1 MAKPIS
7 FTKRDLEK
15 KKQEK
20 RLAKQQKKEER
31 KNSGTSSF
39 EDMIAYVD
47 ENGVITDTP
56 PTTNEKPQ
64 EIDISTI
71 EVSTPRKTDEPVITE
86 YEGRVEFFN
95 TSKGYGF
102 IKNLKNAE
110 KYFFHVSGLQDSC
123 ICFYNL
129 FIFFIQKDSIFAVM
143 EKFEVHILGCGSA
156 LPTTRHFSSSQVVNI
171 REKLFMID
179 CGEGAQLQLR
189 RSKLKFTRL
198 NHIFISHLHGDHC
211 FGLMGLI
218 STFGLVGRTATLHIH
233 CHADLERIL
242 TPQLEYF
249 CKGMAYNVEFHLI
262 NPTKAEVVYEDR
274 SVTVS
279 SIPLR
284 HRIPTCGFLFA
295 EKPTPNHIIR
305 DMIDFYKVPVFEL
318 NRIKN
323 GEDYVLPDGTVIPNN
338 RLTTPPAP
346 PRSYAYCSD
355 TIFHRPII
363 EQIKGVNLLFHEAT
377 FAQCDAQRAKETFHT
392 TAMQAGEIA
401 RDADVKQLLIGHF
414 SARYEDENIL
424 LQEARSVFPNTL
436 LAKENLKV
444 TL

>member
-1 MAKPIS
+1 
-7 FTKRDLEK
+7 
-15 KKQEK
+15 
-20 RLAKQQKKEER
+20 
-31 KNSGTSSF
+31 
-39 EDMIAYVD
+39 
-47 ENGVITDTP
+47 
-56 PTTNEKPQ
+56 
-64 EIDISTI
+64 
-71 EVSTPRKTDEPVITE
+71 
-86 YEGRVEFFN
+86 
-95 TSKGYGF
+95 
-102 IKNLKNAE
+102 
-110 KYFFHVSGLQDSC
+110 
-123 ICFYNL
+123 
-129 FIFFIQKDSIFAVM
+129 M

-156 LPTTRHFSSSQVVNI
+156 LPTTRHFASSQVVNI

-233 CHADLERIL
+233 AHADLERIL
-242 TPQLEYF
+242 APQLEYF
-249 CKGMAYNVEFHLI
+249 CKGMAYNVEFHSI
-262 NPTKAEVVYEDR
+262 NPSKAEVIYEDR

-295 EKPTPNHIIR
+295 EKQTPNHINR
-305 DMIDFYKVPVFEL
+305 EMADFYKVPVFEL

-323 GEDYVLPDGTVIPNN
+323 GEDYVLPDGSVIPNS
-338 RLTTPPAP
+338 RLTTPSAP

-355 TIFHRPII
+355 TICHRPVI

-377 FAQCDAQRAKETFHT
+377 FAQCDALRAAETFHT
-392 TAMQAGEIA
+392 TAMQAAEIA
-401 RDADVKQLLIGHF
+401 RDAGVKQLLIGHF
-414 SARYEDENIL
+414 SARYENENML
-424 LQEARSVFPNTL
+424 LEEAKNIFPNTL